1 MKPEIIG
8 IRRVFKD
15 NDPELYRETVIK
27 CIEVGAD
34 GKYHRKSI
42 MVTEAEKWMLES
54 IAMRIFLNH
63 KKYIDMTRTRLEG
76 DKTEL
81 RALLTIEKL

>member
-1 MKPEIIG
+1 MEPEIIG

-15 NDPELYRETVIK
+15 DDPALYRQTVIK
-27 CIEVGAD
+27 CIEVGDD
-34 GKYHRKSI
+34 GRYHRKSV

-54 IAMRIFLNH
+54 IAMRVFLHH
-63 KKYIDMTRTRLEG
+63 KRYVDMTKTKLGG

-81 RALLTIEKL
+81 RALMTVEKF